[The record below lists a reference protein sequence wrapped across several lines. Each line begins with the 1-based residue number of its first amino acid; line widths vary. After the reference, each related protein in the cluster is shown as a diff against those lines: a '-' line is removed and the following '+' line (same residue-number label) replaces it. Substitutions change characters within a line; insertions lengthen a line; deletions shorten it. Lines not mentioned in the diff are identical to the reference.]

1 MSEAEKKDNMFF
13 VVLSVIYVIGII
25 LILTV

>member
-1 MSEAEKKDNMFF
+1 MKAEKRDNMFF
-13 VVLSVIYVIGII
+13 VILSVIYVIGII